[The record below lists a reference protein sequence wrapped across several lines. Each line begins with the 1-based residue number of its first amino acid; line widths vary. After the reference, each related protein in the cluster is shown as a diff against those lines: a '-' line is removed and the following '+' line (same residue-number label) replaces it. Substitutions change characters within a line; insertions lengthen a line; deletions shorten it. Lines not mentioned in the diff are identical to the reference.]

1 MMIRLKNE
9 VVFEIK
15 ENQQISIIG
24 YDWRNSI
31 LNWTING
38 IKPIYY
44 ISFEFLRFKVE
55 WRLYGK
61 PF

>member
-1 MMIRLKNE
+1 MIKLKNE
-9 VVFEIK
+9 FVFDFK
-15 ENQQISIIG
+15 KNQQITITG

-31 LNWTING
+31 LNWTIHGPN
-38 IKPIYY
+38 PTYY